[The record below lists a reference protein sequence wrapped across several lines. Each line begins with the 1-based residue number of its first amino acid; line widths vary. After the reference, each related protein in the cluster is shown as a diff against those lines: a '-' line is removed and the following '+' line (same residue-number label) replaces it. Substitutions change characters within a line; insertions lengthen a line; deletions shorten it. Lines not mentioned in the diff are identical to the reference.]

1 MQMQGYDTLNLDAIY
16 IPSEVAVTEYKTL
29 TRTVSA
35 ILLEKDQTRGAR
47 LGALKQL
54 KAGTQVG
61 ICGPGFSART
71 VKIQTD
77 DHEFYFVFLEDV
89 NAPTL

>member
-16 IPSEVAVTEYKTL
+16 IPSEVAVSEYKIL

-35 ILLEKDQTRGAR
+35 ILLEKDQSRGAR

-54 KAGTQVG
+54 KAGTKVG
-61 ICGPGFSART
+61 LCGPGFSART
-71 VKIQTD
+71 VKIRTD
-77 DHEFYFVFLEDV
+77 DHQFYFVFLDDV
-89 NAPTL
+89 NAPPI